1 MHEIRYHK
9 FGISHQKINLHHF
22 SFTSFKMKSS
32 PFLESGAAAGVS
44 KCLTEQTTTATVK
57 NEEEHQE
64 LL

>member
-1 MHEIRYHK
+1 MYFIQNEI
-9 FGISHQKINLHHF
+9 L
-22 SFTSFKMKSS
+22 

-44 KCLTEQTTTATVK
+44 KCLTEKTTTATVT